1 MIYEE
6 VMMIKDIKSALSEL
20 LQDTGTLTG
29 QSTDN
34 RTVLL
39 LVRTQI
45 VLSLLLDEVEK
56 QKH

>member
-1 MIYEE
+1 
-6 VMMIKDIKSALSEL
+6 MMIKDIRSALSEL

-39 LVRTQI
+39 LVRTQVI
-45 VLSLLLDEVEK
+45 LSLILDEVERGSRAK
-56 QKH
+56 DT